1 MCYTLN
7 QHCTY
12 QAQLA
17 EGSEQEKTA
26 YVLNIKQKVVKLV
39 GQWVALFGLH
49 LKEDPIALDF
59 LEVRSQPQSHKLK
72 NF

>member
-1 MCYTLN
+1 MYYTLN

-59 LEVRSQPQSHKLK
+59 LEVR
-72 NF
+72 F